1 MTFFFL
7 FGSRWWLRQYIIH
20 SACVFSLWKLL
31 DIFRDTYH
39 RPLCHFNIKAET
51 LVDGVRF
58 SPNAGL
64 ELEHLWLIYDKTIL
78 KINTLVINSLKIQ
91 WKMIMEWKWI
101 YLQLQMHGSASLKWL
116 ICMLCVC
123 CERHRRYFETRRF
136 MYPECPV
143 LLWKYD
149 WKYRK
154 KRKTNE
160 KKLNHRQQQKQN
172 IYHCGLD
179 LQNSFFVV
187 LLVFFFLVVQTF

>member
-1 MTFFFL
+1 MKNDY
-7 FGSRWWLRQYIIH
+7 GM
-20 SACVFSLWKLL
+20 KMN
-31 DIFRDTYH
+31 IFT
-39 RPLCHFNIKAET
+39 T
-51 LVDGVRF
+51 
-58 SPNAGL
+58 
-64 ELEHLWLIYDKTIL
+64 
-78 KINTLVINSLKIQ
+78 
-91 WKMIMEWKWI
+91 
-101 YLQLQMHGSASLKWL
+101 ASLKWL

-154 KRKTNE
+154 RRKTNE

-187 LLVFFFLVVQTF
+187 LLVFSFWWFRLSKLELDAIFTSLKIDLGCQPKQSYLIARIHIIHLSRSRAFISIILILNTRKYSFKITLYHWPCFSFPIRGPQCQLKVPIQLPPEQVLFFLSEN

>member
-1 MTFFFL
+1 
-7 FGSRWWLRQYIIH
+7 
-20 SACVFSLWKLL
+20 
-31 DIFRDTYH
+31 
-39 RPLCHFNIKAET
+39 
-51 LVDGVRF
+51 
-58 SPNAGL
+58 
-64 ELEHLWLIYDKTIL
+64 
-78 KINTLVINSLKIQ
+78 
-91 WKMIMEWKWI
+91 MIMEWKWI

-136 MYPECPV
+136 MYPERPV

-160 KKLNHRQQQKQN
+160 KKLNHWQQQKQN

-179 LQNSFFVV
+179 LQNSFFVD
-187 LLVFFFLVVQTF
+187 LLFFSLWWFRLSKLKLDAIFICLKIDLGCQPKQSYLIARIHIIHLSRSRAFISIILNFKHAKI